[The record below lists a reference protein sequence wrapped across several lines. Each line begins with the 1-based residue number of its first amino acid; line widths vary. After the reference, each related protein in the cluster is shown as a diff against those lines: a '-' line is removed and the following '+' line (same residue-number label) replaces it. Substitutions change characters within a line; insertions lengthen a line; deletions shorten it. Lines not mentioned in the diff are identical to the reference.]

1 MAELEN
7 KEQVVK
13 SEIQD
18 NESSDGS
25 NSENSSLNSEYTEVN
40 LQEDRLYQVLST
52 FFENE
57 EGDNLSTI
65 LSNINENIQIQ
76 NKILN
81 HISQTFSNMQMKIG
95 GGDESDN
102 ESDQNSVVSN
112 NQEDD
117 NQSES

>member
-7 KEQVVK
+7 KEQALK
-13 SEIQD
+13 SKSHD
-18 NESSDGS
+18 NASSNGS
-25 NSENSSLNSEYTEVN
+25 DSENSSLNSEYTEVN

-57 EGDNLSTI
+57 EGDNLTTV
-65 LSNINENIQIQ
+65 LNNINENIQVQ

-81 HISQTFSNMQMKIG
+81 HIAESFSNMQMKIG

-102 ESDQNSVVSN
+102 ESDQNSVVSK
-112 NQEDD
+112 EDD

>member
-7 KEQVVK
+7 KEQALQPE
-13 SEIQD
+13 SHD
-18 NESSDGS
+18 NVSSNGS
-25 NSENSSLNSEYTEVN
+25 DSENSSLNSEYTEVN

-57 EGDNLSTI
+57 EGDNLTTV
-65 LSNINENIQIQ
+65 LNNINENIQVQ

-81 HISQTFSNMQMKIG
+81 HIAQSFSNMQMRIGG

-102 ESDQNSVVSN
+102 ESDQNSVVSK
-112 NQEDD
+112 EDD
-117 NQSES
+117 NNSES

>member
-7 KEQVVK
+7 KEQVEK
-13 SEIQD
+13 
-18 NESSDGS
+18 NESLDNVSSNGSD
-25 NSENSSLNSEYTEVN
+25 SENSSLNSEYTEVN

-57 EGDNLSTI
+57 EGDNLTTI
-65 LSNINENIQIQ
+65 LSNINENIQLQ

-81 HISQTFSNMQMKIG
+81 HIAQTFSNMQMKIG

-112 NQEDD
+112 END

>member
-7 KEQVVK
+7 KEQVIK
-13 SEIQD
+13 TESHD
-18 NESSDGS
+18 NVSSNGS
-25 NSENSSLNSEYTEVN
+25 DSENSSLNSEYTEVN

-65 LSNINENIQIQ
+65 LSNINENIQVQ

-102 ESDQNSVVSN
+102 ESDQNSVVSK
-112 NQEDD
+112 EDD
-117 NQSES
+117 NKSES